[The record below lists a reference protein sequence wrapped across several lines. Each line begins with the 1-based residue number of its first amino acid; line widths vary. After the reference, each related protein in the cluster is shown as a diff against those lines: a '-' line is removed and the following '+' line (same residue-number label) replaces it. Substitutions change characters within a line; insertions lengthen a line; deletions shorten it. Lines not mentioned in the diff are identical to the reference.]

1 MERVRLRF
9 DGWIAGVGTESGT
22 RIVVG
27 HWTASPFGAFSDV
40 MVEQADGFRLLLVP
54 TGQIGEFVA
63 GTYSFDQVDV
73 VPVAVARTGT
83 GWSVTAGPLTLR
95 FTLGRRGPLGW
106 LLRAVP
112 APLSCRPAWAALTDV
127 PSSLLPGVRTRGS
140 AGQGRREWYAARD
153 LWPITAATA
162 VHRGRDLG
170 SLRPVEPPVRFG
182 FGSTP
187 RTPCQVRITTTVEQD
202 GVPRRPPSGG
212 R

>member
-40 MVEQADGFRLLLVP
+40 MVEQADGFRLLLAP
-54 TGQIGEFVA
+54 TEQIGEFIA
-63 GTYSFDQVDV
+63 STYCFDRTQV

-83 GWSVTAGPLTLR
+83 GWSVTAGPLALR
-95 FTLGRRGPLGW
+95 FTMGRRGPLGW

-112 APLSCRPAWAALTDV
+112 APLSRRPAWAALIDV
-127 PSSLLPGVRTRGS
+127 PSMLLPGVRTRGS
-140 AGQGRREWYAARD
+140 AGQGRREWYAPRD
-153 LWPITAATA
+153 LWPITAAGA
-162 VHRGRDLG
+162 SHRGQDLG
-170 SLRPVEPPVRFG
+170 PLRPVEPPVRFG

-187 RTPCQVRITTTVEQD
+187 SRPCLVLITTTVEQ
-202 GVPRRPPSGG
+202 GSVPEPPRGE